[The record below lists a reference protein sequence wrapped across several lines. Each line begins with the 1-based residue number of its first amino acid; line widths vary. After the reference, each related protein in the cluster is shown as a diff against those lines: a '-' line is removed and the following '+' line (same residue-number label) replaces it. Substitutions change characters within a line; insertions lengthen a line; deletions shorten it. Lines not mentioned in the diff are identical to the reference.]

1 MTTPTAYNLDEYATV
16 VLNGG
21 GGGVA
26 RISPGQ
32 AGAPGSGV
40 GAGRNSGL
48 LWNVDSVSVN
58 VGTSVAQAQ
67 AALYVSYGIQSNGAA
82 DFQGQTPTGSTGDT
96 CTLGVTLRPGDWIS
110 VVWTGGDPAAIAT
123 MKLFGTVTPPG
134 G

>member
-1 MTTPTAYNLDEYATV
+1 MTSPSAYNLDEYATV
-16 VLNGG
+16 TLNGSG
-21 GGGVA
+21 GGTA

-48 LWNVDSVSVN
+48 LWNVDAVSVN
-58 VGTSVAQAQ
+58 VATAVAQAQ
-67 AALYVSYGIQSNGAA
+67 ASLYVSYGIQSNGPN

-96 CTLGVTLRPGDWIS
+96 CTLGVTVRPGDWIT
-110 VVWTGGDPAAIAT
+110 VIWTGGDPGAIAT